1 MKHFVS
7 LLLFCLVAST
17 LSAQPYNLSWTKRTD
32 LTGLPA
38 EVSVYS
44 TTSTLNG
51 RAFTAWYAI
60 ADMSTGNIEL
70 RTLLSGTRKTPSQFV
85 SDYGSNAYVCTNGGF
100 FDTSTGTSY
109 SLVINRTSVMS
120 GNIAA
125 VTRSSQ
131 TYYPTRGALGV
142 DANQAGVCGWSYS
155 LSGVPWIY
163 PTPSPNVE
171 GSTPQAVPSTT
182 FPTGGQKWAAYSAVG
197 GGPLLVQN
205 GTNLINY
212 STNYELLQSDVYGSG
227 VLNPRTAIGYTAT
240 GKMVLLVCDG
250 RNAGV
255 SEGASLDELAQIMI
269 DLGCTNALNLD
280 GGGSSAM
287 VADGTCLNN
296 PSDGSQRAV
305 TSAVMFAKREA
316 TYVPPSFTQMWNFTQ
331 TSGTLPSPTNWTWG
345 FPASPNARSIAT
357 DGKYVYVPVR
367 ANGDGVRVV
376 DANTGQY
383 VQTLSMTGVSGGTW
397 SISEAVTTKD
407 GKVLVC
413 NLTTAV
419 GSSSPFK
426 IYVYDSS
433 NLSANPTTLLS
444 FTGSVA
450 SGTSTG
456 SNRFGD
462 GFSFEGTMTSGIIRV
477 MSHSIKGK
485 YFMWTVTN
493 GTISNTEPTVVTLYD
508 IDGTTQYIN
517 LGSYPRIYSAGT
529 DSLWVHGTSVRPR
542 LFYQNKYVGV
552 VGAATKNAVGNTSVP
567 FTYQGKRMLALVDY
581 ANGGSY
587 NAEGVVIDVTASFD
601 GVEVCRTP
609 TNFGSSANA
618 NGTDGAAVYVSA
630 NGIKAYYLSATEG
643 VAAYSIGSPDT
654 PGVVTGLENVVAS
667 ETSMVY
673 PNPAHGTAYFT
684 QRVKQA
690 ILYSLSGQV
699 VARVTD
705 CNQISVTGLSG
716 LYLVEIIDQDGNIHK
731 NRLVVK

>member
-1 MKHFVS
+1 MKHFVT
-7 LLLFCLVAST
+7 LFLYCLVAST
-17 LSAQPYNLSWTKRTD
+17 LSAQPYNLSWTKKTD
-32 LTGLPA
+32 LTGLPT
-38 EVSVYS
+38 EVSMYT

-70 RTLLSGTRKTPSQFV
+70 RTLLSPTLKTPSQFV

-100 FDTSTGTSY
+100 FDTTSGTSY
-109 SLVINRTSVMS
+109 SLVIDRTSVAVS
-120 GNIAA
+120 NIAS
-125 VTRSSQ
+125 VTRSAL

-142 DANQAGVCGWSYS
+142 DANQAGVCGWNYS

-163 PTPSPNVE
+163 PIPSPNVE

-182 FPTGGQKWAAYSAVG
+182 FPAGGQKWTAYSAVG

-205 GTNLINY
+205 STSLINY

-227 VLNPRTAIGYTAT
+227 VLNPRTAIGYTAD

-250 RNAGV
+250 RNPGV

-269 DLGCTNALNLD
+269 ELGCTNALNLD

-287 VADGTCLNN
+287 IAAGTCLNN
-296 PSDGSQRAV
+296 PSDGAQRPIP
-305 TSAVMFAKREA
+305 SAVMFAKREA
-316 TYVPPSFTQMWNFTQ
+316 TVVPPSFTQLWNFTQ
-331 TSGTLPSPTNWTWG
+331 TSGILPSPTNWTWG
-345 FPASPNARSIAT
+345 FPANLNARSIAT

-383 VQTLSMTGVSGGTW
+383 IQTLSMTGVSGGTW
-397 SISEAVTTKD
+397 TISEAVTTKD
-407 GKVLVC
+407 SKVLVC

-419 GSSSPFK
+419 SSSTPFK
-426 IYVYDSS
+426 IYVYDSN
-433 NLSANPTTLLS
+433 NLSAAPTTLLT

-462 GFSFEGTMTSGIIRV
+462 GFSFEGTMTNGIIRV
-477 MSHSIKGK
+477 MSHTIKGK

-493 GTISNTEPTVVTLYD
+493 GTITNTEPTVVTLYD

-517 LGSYPRIYSAGT
+517 LGGYPRIYPAGT
-529 DSLWVHGTSVRPR
+529 DSLWIHGSAVRPR

-567 FTYQGKRMLALVDY
+567 FTYLGKRMLALVDY
-581 ANGGSY
+581 ANGNGY
-587 NAEGVVIDVTASFD
+587 YAEGVVINVTAGAD
-601 GVEVCRTP
+601 GVEFCRTP
-609 TNFGSSANA
+609 TNFGAGVNG

-630 NGIKAYYLSATEG
+630 SGIKVYFLSPSEG
-643 VAAYSIGSPDT
+643 VAAYTIGTPDT
-654 PGVVTGLENVVAS
+654 PITGLSNVVAS
-667 ETSMVY
+667 EVSMVY
-673 PNPAHGTAYFT
+673 PNPAHNNVYFT
-684 QRVKQA
+684 QRVKKA
-690 ILYSLSGQV
+690 TIYSLSGQV
-699 VARVTD
+699 VAKVTD
-705 CNQISVTGLSG
+705 TNQISVSGLSG
-716 LYLVEIIDQDGNIHK
+716 LYLVEIIDQGGKIH
-731 NRLVVK
+731 NNSLIVK